1 MSNKQSLLPLRLLLF
16 SFHAANTI
24 VLTFL
29 PVYLKDKGLT
39 GTEIGWVLA
48 IGPFASIISQ
58 PFWGYLSDKY
68 KTVKKMLLIAIIG
81 MNIGSIIFFQM
92 NQLVAILIFGA
103 LFYFFSS
110 PVGALSDSLAQRR
123 ANELKIS
130 FGSIRMWG
138 SIGFGLSALI
148 VGEILDFVGVQY
160 MFWPYII
167 MGIILLTVAS
177 FTMDVKTD
185 DKPIK
190 FQDLSNLL
198 RNKDFI
204 LFLLVMLFITVTHRA
219 SDSYIGIYIVEL
231 GGTERLIGLGWF
243 IAVMSE
249 AIVFATAVYW
259 FRKYN
264 PLFFIIIAAV
274 LYAIRWF
281 IYGTATNP
289 YHILAFQALHG
300 VTFGVFFTAAFDY
313 VTRIIPSFLQSTGHL
328 IFYSVLFGVSGI
340 IASVGGGF
348 IIENHG
354 GQTLYQV
361 MGLTTSV
368 GLIFLVGYFIRIK
381 RKKYPL

>member
-1 MSNKQSLLPLRLLLF
+1 MLNKQSLLPLKLQLF

-24 VLTFL
+24 ILTFL
-29 PVYLKDKGLT
+29 PVYLQDKGLT
-39 GTEIGWVLA
+39 GTEIGWVLS
-48 IGPFASIISQ
+48 IGPLASIISQ

-68 KTVKKMLLIAIIG
+68 KTVKKILLIAIVG

-92 NQLVAILIFGA
+92 NHLIPILIFAA

-138 SIGFGLSALI
+138 SIGFGISALI
-148 VGEILDFVGVQY
+148 VGEILDHVGVQY

-167 MGIILLTVAS
+167 MGIVLLTVAS
-177 FTMDVKTD
+177 FTKDVKTD
-185 DKPIK
+185 SQPIDL
-190 FQDLSNLL
+190 QDVRNLL

-204 LFLLVMLFITVTHRA
+204 LFLLVMMFITVTHRA

-231 GGTERLIGLGWF
+231 GGTERLIGWSWF

-249 AIVFATAVYW
+249 ALVFGTAVYW
-259 FRKYN
+259 FRKFN

-281 IYGTATNP
+281 IYGSATSP
-289 YHILAFQALHG
+289 YYILAFQALHG

-340 IASVGGGF
+340 IASMGGGF
-348 IIENHG
+348 IIENYG

-361 MGLTTSV
+361 MGVTTSI
-368 GLIFLVGYFIRIK
+368 GLIFLIAYFIRIK
-381 RKKYPL
+381 RNEVK

>member
-1 MSNKQSLLPLRLLLF
+1 MSNNQSLIPLKLLLF

-92 NQLVAILIFGA
+92 NQLVTILIFGA
-103 LFYFFSS
+103 VFYFFSS

-130 FGSIRMWG
+130 FGSIRTWG
-138 SIGFGLSALI
+138 SIGFGVSVLI
-148 VGEILDFVGVQY
+148 VGEILDRVGVQF
-160 MFWPYII
+160 MFWPYIV
-167 MGIILLTVAS
+167 MGILLLTVAA
-177 FTMDVKTD
+177 FTKDVKTD
-185 DKPIK
+185 NKPISLK
-190 FQDLSNLL
+190 DVRNLL
-198 RNKDFI
+198 RNRDFI
-204 LFLLVMLFITVTHRA
+204 LFLLVMMFITVTHRA
-219 SDSYIGIYIVEL
+219 SDNYIGIYLIEL
-231 GGTERLIGLGWF
+231 GGTERLIGWSWF

-249 AIVFATAVYW
+249 ALVFATAFLW

-264 PLFFIIIAAV
+264 PLVFIIIAAV

-281 IYGTATNP
+281 IYGLATNP

-340 IASVGGGF
+340 IASVGGGY
-348 IIENHG
+348 IIENYS

-361 MGLTTSV
+361 MGTITSI
-368 GLIFLVGYFIRIK
+368 GILFLIGYFINIK
-381 RKKYPL
+381 RKEI

>member
-1 MSNKQSLLPLRLLLF
+1 MLNKQALLPLKLLLF

-29 PVYLKDKGLT
+29 PVYLQDKGLT

-48 IGPFASIISQ
+48 IGPLASIISQ

-68 KTVKKMLLIAIIG
+68 KTVKKMLIIAIIG
-81 MNIGSIIFFQM
+81 MIIGSMIFFQM
-92 NQLVAILIFGA
+92 NQLVAILIFA
-103 LFYFFSS
+103 AIFYFFSS

-123 ANELKIS
+123 ANEMKIS

-138 SIGFGLSALI
+138 SIGFGVSVLI
-148 VGEILDFVGVQY
+148 VGEILDRVGVQY
-160 MFWPYII
+160 LMWPYLV
-167 MGIILLTVAS
+167 MGIVLLTVVF
-177 FTMDVKTD
+177 FTKDVKND
-185 DKPIK
+185 NKSI
-190 FQDLSNLL
+190 NLL
-198 RNKDFI
+198 DVRNLLKNKDFI
-204 LFLLVMLFITVTHRA
+204 LFLLVMMFITVTHRA
-219 SDSYIGIYIVEL
+219 SDSYIGIYIIEL
-231 GGTERLIGLGWF
+231 GGTERLIGWAWF

-249 AIVFATAVYW
+249 AVVFATAVYW

-274 LYAIRWF
+274 LYTIRWF
-281 IYGTATNP
+281 IYGAATNP

-300 VTFGVFFTAAFDY
+300 VTFAVFFTAAFDY

-340 IASVGGGF
+340 IASMGGGV
-348 IIENHG
+348 IIEKYG

-361 MGLTTSV
+361 MGVTTFI
-368 GLIFLVGYFIRIK
+368 GIFFLIAYFIRIK
-381 RKKYPL
+381 RAEL